1 MTSQEIFDAVLPL
14 HQQLV
19 ELRDRAKGV
28 APTWQLSKSRTA
40 WRGKSRRTTATS
52 MLPNYSGTTRSATPD
67 PAVTGALRLAR
78 CNALLLT

>member
-40 WRGKSRRTTATS
+40 WRGKSRSTTATN
-52 MLPNYSGTTRSATPD
+52 PSAPSAASRWSR
-67 PAVTGALRLAR
+67 PES
-78 CNALLLT
+78 

>member
-40 WRGKSRRTTATS
+40 WRGKSRSTTATS
-52 MLPNYSGTTRSATPD
+52 MLLKST
-67 PAVTGALRLAR
+67 ALGEPVRIDYQ
-78 CNALLLT
+78 T

>member
-40 WRGKSRRTTATS
+40 WQIEEYDGYEHVAEKHRTWRAR
-52 MLPNYSGTTRSATPD
+52 PN
-67 PAVTGALRLAR
+67 
-78 CNALLLT
+78 

>member
-40 WRGKSRRTTATS
+40 WQSVTDARKSSISSYQIRTK
-52 MLPNYSGTTRSATPD
+52 L
-67 PAVTGALRLAR
+67 
-78 CNALLLT
+78 